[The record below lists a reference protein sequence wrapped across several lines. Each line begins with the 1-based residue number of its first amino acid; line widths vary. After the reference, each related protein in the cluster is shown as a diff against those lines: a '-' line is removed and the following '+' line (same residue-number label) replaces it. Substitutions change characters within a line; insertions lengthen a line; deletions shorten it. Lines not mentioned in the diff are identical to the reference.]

1 MNRSMAYTSCIAR
14 CTGSFFYSIFH
25 TSDGK
30 ACIVMN
36 KEKIFIIV
44 LIVLI
49 VFSVPQL
56 FHFPLQFKDM
66 RNPMFFRSL
75 AVLLLSVWLLIIS

>member
-1 MNRSMAYTSCIAR
+1 MLQGTQTILSII
-14 CTGSFFYSIFH
+14 FYSIFH

-30 ACIVMN
+30 ACIFMN
-36 KEKIFIIV
+36 KEKV
-44 LIVLI
+44 LIVALI

-56 FHFPLQFKDM
+56 FHFALQFKDM

>member
-1 MNRSMAYTSCIAR
+1 
-14 CTGSFFYSIFH
+14 
-25 TSDGK
+25 
-30 ACIVMN
+30 MN
-36 KEKIFIIV
+36 KEKILI
-44 LIVLI
+44 IVLI

-56 FHFPLQFKDM
+56 FHFSLQFKDM